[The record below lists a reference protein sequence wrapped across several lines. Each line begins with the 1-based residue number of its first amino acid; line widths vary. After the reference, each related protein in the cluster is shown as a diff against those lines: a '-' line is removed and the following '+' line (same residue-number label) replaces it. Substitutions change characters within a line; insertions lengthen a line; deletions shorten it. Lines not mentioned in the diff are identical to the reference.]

1 MITVYLGEIL
11 EHLCH
16 EWAQYLTF
24 ILVQLSVNNNAVA
37 QKILM
42 ILRF

>member
-1 MITVYLGEIL
+1 MIIVNLGEIL

-24 ILVQLSVNNNAVA
+24 ILVQMSVSNNAEA
-37 QKILM
+37 QNILM
-42 ILRF
+42 VLRY

>member
-1 MITVYLGEIL
+1 MIIVNLGEIL

-24 ILVQLSVNNNAVA
+24 IIFQLSINNNVEA
-37 QKILM
+37 QNVLM
-42 ILRF
+42 VLRY